1 MRLGGERRTAT
12 VLFADLRGS
21 TALAER
27 LQPEQVIAIL
37 NTYVGTLA
45 RCVFAHEG
53 MLDKYLGDGLMAIFG
68 IVPDPSDGAVHAA
81 RTALDMRRAIAR
93 LNAERRAAGDP
104 VLEFGVA
111 LHTGEVVLG
120 AVGVPQRSDF
130 TAIGDTVNTTA
141 RLEGQCRDLRRD
153 ILLSAATASRL
164 SGDTFPL
171 ADMGE
176 VSIRGKELGLAIAT
190 FRDD

>member
-1 MRLGGERRTAT
+1 
-12 VLFADLRGS
+12 
-21 TALAER
+21 
-27 LQPEQVIAIL
+27 
-37 NTYVGTLA
+37 
-45 RCVFAHEG
+45 

-68 IVPDPSDGAVHAA
+68 IIPDPSDGAVHAA

-93 LNAERRAAGDP
+93 LNAQRRAAGDP

-120 AVGVPQRSDF
+120 AVGLPQRSDF